1 MNFKE
6 FFGDYR
12 NVLEFYMFLQK
23 FSKNNIRNNRDCID
37 LMFDLDEIFLMI
49 TLQLAKNSK
58 NL

>member
-12 NVLEFYMFLQK
+12 NVLEFYMFLQT
-23 FSKNNIRNNRDCID
+23 FSENNIRNNRDCIE

-49 TLQLAKNSK
+49 TWQLAKNSK

>member
-23 FSKNNIRNNRDCID
+23 FSENNIRNNRDCIE

-49 TLQLAKNSK
+49 TWQLAKNSK